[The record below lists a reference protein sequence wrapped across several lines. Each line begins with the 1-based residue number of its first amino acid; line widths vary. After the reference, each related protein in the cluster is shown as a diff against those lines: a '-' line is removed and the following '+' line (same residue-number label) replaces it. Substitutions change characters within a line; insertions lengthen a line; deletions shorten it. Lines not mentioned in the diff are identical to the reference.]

1 MLLINP
7 QEMMI
12 TAVDDN
18 DGFCCCF
25 PAREPKP
32 SNVQDAFTASL
43 WPLRQ
48 TQESQRSQLD
58 LLLRVFPHRE
68 EMEWN
73 GDRLCYEI
81 YKPAT

>member
-1 MLLINP
+1 MVPELYPHARNLIQMLLINP

-25 PAREPKP
+25 PARELKL
-32 SNVQDAFTASL
+32 SNVQNAFTASF

-48 TQESQRSQLD
+48 MQ
-58 LLLRVFPHRE
+58 
-68 EMEWN
+68 
-73 GDRLCYEI
+73 
-81 YKPAT
+81 